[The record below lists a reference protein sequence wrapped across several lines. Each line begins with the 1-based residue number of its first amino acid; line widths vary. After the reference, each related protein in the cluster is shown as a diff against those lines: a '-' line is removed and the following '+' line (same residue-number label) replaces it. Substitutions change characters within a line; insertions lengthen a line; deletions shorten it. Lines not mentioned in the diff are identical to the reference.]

1 MQFPNKLKNLN
12 AAYGNSVNIS
22 SASEIMNNNNLL

>member
-1 MQFPNKLKNLN
+1 MQFPNKLKTLN

-22 SASEIMNNNNLL
+22 SASEIDYNTNLL